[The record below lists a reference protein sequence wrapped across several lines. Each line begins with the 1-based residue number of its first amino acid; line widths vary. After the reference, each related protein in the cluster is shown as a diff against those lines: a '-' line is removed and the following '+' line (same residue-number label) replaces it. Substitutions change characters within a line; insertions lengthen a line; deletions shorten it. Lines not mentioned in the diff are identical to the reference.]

1 MRARDAFALAVRA
14 LAAHRRR
21 TLLSL
26 LGVSIGVAAVLVMTT
41 LAAGARSYVADQF
54 RTIGADVIAVVP
66 GRVETSGTI
75 PGVGSAPNDLT
86 IADARALVRGV
97 DCIARG
103 TPLLI
108 GNESLEF
115 GARRRDVRI
124 LGTTAEM
131 LELRGMRIA
140 SGRFLPEGS
149 WERGSAVIV
158 LGSKLVAELF
168 PGVNPLG
175 RTVRLGGWRLRVLGT
190 LAPRG
195 THLGVDLDECALI
208 PVATAQAMFDT
219 RTLFRVMLELRPG
232 VRALDALQPIRAMLR
247 ERHGGEEDFTLITQD
262 AILRSL
268 DRILG
273 MLSLVL
279 TAIASVSLVVAG
291 FGVANVM
298 LVAVSER
305 TREIGLCKALGA
317 TGADVLA
324 QFLLEA
330 SLLCLLG
337 GLLGVGMGWS
347 ATTALSAAYPA
358 FAAEPAPWAVGAAL
372 AVSLGTGI
380 LAGTMPA
387 RRAMRLEPVAALA
400 GRRA

>member
-1 MRARDAFALAVRA
+1 MRWSDALGLAVHA

-26 LGVSIGVAAVLVMTT
+26 LGVSMGIAAVLVMTT
-41 LAAGARSYVADQF
+41 LASGARQYVADQF

-66 GRVETSGTI
+66 GRVETSGAI

-86 IADARALVRGV
+86 IADARALVRDV
-97 DCIARG
+97 DGIERG
-103 TPLLI
+103 MPLLI
-108 GNESLEF
+108 GNEALEF
-115 GARRRDVRI
+115 GGRRRDVLV
-124 LGTTAEM
+124 LGTSAEM
-131 LELRGMRIA
+131 LELRGMRVA
-140 SGRFLPEGS
+140 TGRFLPEGG

-158 LGSKLVAELF
+158 LGSKLPAELF
-168 PGVNPLG
+168 PSEDPLG
-175 RTVRLGGWRLRVLGT
+175 RTVRLGTWRLRVIGT

-232 VRALDALQPIRAMLR
+232 VLAGDVLDSIRAVLR
-247 ERHGGEEDFTLITQD
+247 ARHGGEEDFTLITQD

-268 DRILG
+268 DRILDV
-273 MLSLVL
+273 LSLALV
-279 TAIASVSLVVAG
+279 AIASVSLVVAG

-330 SLLCLLG
+330 SLLCLCG
-337 GLLGVGMGWS
+337 GLLGVALGWS
-347 ATTALSAAYPA
+347 ATELVSGAFPALAADP
-358 FAAEPAPWAVGAAL
+358 PPWAVAAAL
-372 AVSLGTGI
+372 CVSLGTG
-380 LAGTMPA
+380 LVAGTLPA
-387 RRAMRLEPVAALA
+387 RRAMRLEPVTALA
-400 GRRA
+400 GRRT